1 MQVFFCEFCDIFK
14 NTFFT
19 EHLWATGSV
28 YCICDFVQW
37 FYSVLLP
44 VTQVVFTWS
53 NLTIKTLEQG
63 VKYVES

>member
-1 MQVFFCEFCDIFK
+1 MQVFFCEFRDIFK

-19 EHLWATGSV
+19 EHLWATASL